1 MAQSSFASGKT
12 IEGPYRRIKVSK
24 RCRHD
29 AFTGRAHDEL
39 PTPSDWGSAGG
50 GEPSAKFL
58 AEPSPHMPNFDQI
71 LLRAPPR
78 QVRKGADAGI
88 HVQSEHA
95 TAASASASILA

>member
-1 MAQSSFASGKT
+1 MMS
-12 IEGPYRRIKVSK
+12 
-24 RCRHD
+24 
-29 AFTGRAHDEL
+29 L

-71 LLRAPPR
+71 LPRAPPR

-88 HVQSEHA
+88 HVQSQHA
-95 TAASASASILA
+95 TAASASSGRRLRTSSSCWSSTKD